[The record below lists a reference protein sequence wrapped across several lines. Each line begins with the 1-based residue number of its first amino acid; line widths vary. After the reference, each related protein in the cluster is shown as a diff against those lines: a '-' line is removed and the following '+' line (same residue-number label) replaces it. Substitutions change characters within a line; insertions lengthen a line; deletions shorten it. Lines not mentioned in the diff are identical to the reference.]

1 MEDGT
6 SCWKKKILDFLCD
19 DETEGKNDSLFT
31 ILSLRMLWELG
42 ELNNLEH
49 IYFFSDNAGNL
60 PKNNSSFLFILI
72 HFVNSF
78 KVNHFRNQYV
88 IREMHELEVKKAAEI
103 DWLMYA
109 PLHGN
114 SLCDAHGGNLSSIR
128 NSMSKFPRSSRE
140 FAQTIISKTNAQVHF
155 LQKKDRSKQ
164 LKGVKLNGVTQFHHF
179 NFKGGTMREEF
190 KWKSNKWR
198 DISFN

>member
-1 MEDGT
+1 MIIKHWKDRMEDGT

-78 KVNHFRNQYV
+78 KVKHFRNQYV
-88 IREMHELEVKKAAEI
+88 ILEMHELKVKTAAEI

-155 LQKKDRSKQ
+155 LK
-164 LKGVKLNGVTQFHHF
+164 
-179 NFKGGTMREEF
+179 E
-190 KWKSNKWR
+190 
-198 DISFN
+198 